1 MEEMNNNEV
10 MIEETIDVCENPDN
24 QNYGLIG
31 KILVG
36 VIGLT
41 VAGAGALAYKN
52 RDRLEKRRIEKLKK
66 KGYVVYKSDD
76 MLEADEVSEKS
87 EKK

>member
-10 MIEETIDVCENPDN
+10 MIEETVDACENSN
-24 QNYGLIG
+24 SQNYGLIG

-76 MLEADEVSEKS
+76 MLEDEVSEKS

>member
-1 MEEMNNNEV
+1 MEEINNNEV
-10 MIEETIDVCENPDN
+10 MIEETVDACENSN
-24 QNYGLIG
+24 TQNYGLIG

-76 MLEADEVSEKS
+76 MLEDEVSEKS

>member
-10 MIEETIDVCENPDN
+10 MIEETVDACENSN
-24 QNYGLIG
+24 TQNYGLIG

-76 MLEADEVSEKS
+76 MLEDEVSEKS

>member
-10 MIEETIDVCENPDN
+10 MIEETNDTCENSDT

-76 MLEADEVSEKS
+76 MLEDEVSEKS

>member
-10 MIEETIDVCENPDN
+10 MIEETVDVCENSDT

-76 MLEADEVSEKS
+76 MLEDEVSEKS

>member
-10 MIEETIDVCENPDN
+10 MIEETVNACENSDT

-41 VAGAGALAYKN
+41 VACAGTLAYKN

-76 MLEADEVSEKS
+76 MLEDEVSEKS

>member
-10 MIEETIDVCENPDN
+10 MIEETVDACENSDT

-76 MLEADEVSEKS
+76 MLEDEVSEKS